1 MAGVIIE
8 RVNTIE
14 QANVCRE
21 LVKQVWGPDDTCSAA
36 QMWLHSVYGGI
47 LLLAYMDQ
55 QPIGFL
61 YSFPAL
67 YRGEWVLWS
76 HETAVLPDYLH
87 FGIGYQMKIEQKRM
101 ASELGYHTI
110 AWTFDP
116 LVSRNAHFNLNKL
129 GASIVEYKVNVY
141 GITEND
147 PLNQD
152 LPTDRLVAIWSVQ
165 EMAQAPLFKL
175 DMAFDIPVLITLSKN
190 GEPEIQESFYREFP
204 DSVATRIPYRI
215 DKMLLEQPEVSLRWR
230 LAFRGISQLLFEK
243 GYEIKQFIP
252 TASYSTYIWSRNGGS
267 W

>member
-21 LVKQVWGPDDTCSAA
+21 LVKQVWGPDDACSAA
-36 QMWLHSVYGGI
+36 QMWLHSSYGGV
-47 LLLAYMDQ
+47 LLLAYLDK

-67 YRGEWVLWS
+67 YRREWVLWS
-76 HETAVLPDYLH
+76 HETAVLSDYIH
-87 FGIGYQMKIEQKRM
+87 FGVGYQMKMEQKKM
-101 ASELGYHTI
+101 ASELGYRNI

-129 GASIVEYKVNVY
+129 GASIVDYKVNIY
-141 GITEND
+141 GVTEND

-152 LPTDRLVAIWSVQ
+152 LPTDRFVAFWSVQ
-165 EMAQAPLFKL
+165 EIAHSPTFKM
-175 DMAFDIPVLITLSKN
+175 DVAFDLPILIALSNKE
-190 GEPEIQESFYREFP
+190 EPEIQESFYGELP

-215 DKMLLEQPEVSLRWR
+215 DKILDEQPEVALRWR
-230 LAFRGISQLLFEK
+230 LAFRKIAQLLIEK
-243 GYEIKQFIP
+243 GYRIKNFIP
-252 TASYSTYIWSRNGGS
+252 TASYSTYIWSRNDA
-267 W
+267 